1 MNKLLKIKHIENR
14 IFGLDL
20 LRFIAIFM
28 VLLGHSLMFIPQ
40 EYKKDVF
47 KFMLDGVSIFFVL
60 SGFLIGRILF
70 QIILTKTLDF
80 KEIVSFWKKRWLR
93 TIPAYTFIL
102 LVLGSATLLFVPE
115 NFPATWYEF
124 LYFSQNLFRER
135 PSFFAESWSLCIEEW
150 FYLLTP
156 IYFFFLVV
164 KVNKKLAWI
173 VTTILFFIVVIT
185 LIRYNMYSEKF
196 AHYTTTPDFDTR
208 SKFKS
213 AIEFLIFPRL
223 DAIMFGVLGA
233 IISLLSPNF
242 WKSNLKYVMLLIA
255 VILFFSFKS
264 TLILGSTPFEMTIRG
279 SLYSFSV
286 LLCLPY
292 LSNLQIAPN
301 RLTNIITFTSVVSYS
316 LYLVNLNV
324 VANFIIKLGVLGG
337 EKFDAST
344 NPNWPVYFGLFWVLT
359 FVIGFLNYRFIEV
372 PFLKLRK

>member
-1 MNKLLKIKHIENR
+1 MNKLLKINHIENR

-80 KEIVSFWKKRWLR
+80 KEILSFWKKRWLR
-93 TIPAYTFIL
+93 TVPAYAFIL
-102 LVLGSATLLFVPE
+102 LVLGGATLLFVPE

-233 IISLLSPNF
+233 IVSLLSPNF
-242 WKSNLKYVMLLIA
+242 WKSNLKYIMLLLA
-255 VILFFSFKS
+255 VVLFFAFKS
-264 TLILGSTPFEMTIRG
+264 TLILGSTAFEMTIRG

-292 LSNLQIAPN
+292 LSNLHIAPN
-301 RLTNIITFTSVVSYS
+301 RLTNIITFTSVISYS

-324 VANFIIKLGVLGG
+324 VANFIIKLGILGG
-337 EKFDAST
+337 EKFEAST
-344 NPNWPVYFGLFWVLT
+344 DPNWPVYLGWFG
-359 FVIGFLNYRFIEV
+359 Y
-372 PFLKLRK
+372 

>member
-1 MNKLLKIKHIENR
+1 MNKLLKINHIENR

-20 LRFIAIFM
+20 LRFIAIIM
-28 VLLGHSLMFIPQ
+28 VLVGHSLMFIPQ
-40 EYKKDVF
+40 EYKKHVF

-80 KEIVSFWKKRWLR
+80 KEILSFWKKRWLR
-93 TIPAYTFIL
+93 TVPAYAFIL
-102 LVLGSATLLFVPE
+102 LLLGSATLLFVPE

-124 LYFSQNLFRER
+124 LYFSQNLMRER

-156 IYFFFLVV
+156 IYFFLLVV
-164 KVNKKLAWI
+164 KINKKLAWI

-196 AHYTTTPDFDTR
+196 AQYTSTPDFDTR

-233 IISLLSPNF
+233 IVSLLSPNF
-242 WKSNLKYVMLLIA
+242 WKSNLKYVMLVLA
-255 VILFFSFKS
+255 VVLFFAFKS
-264 TLILGSTPFEMTIRG
+264 TLILGSTAFEMTIRG

-292 LSNLQIAPN
+292 LSNLHIAPN

-337 EKFDAST
+337 EKFEAST
-344 NPNWPVYFGLFWVLT
+344 NPNWPIYFGLFWVLT
-359 FVIGFLNYRFIEV
+359 FVIGFLNYRLIEV

>member
-1 MNKLLKIKHIENR
+1 MNKLLKINHIENR
-14 IFGLDL
+14 VFGLDL
-20 LRFIAIFM
+20 LRFIAIIM
-28 VLLGHSLMFIPQ
+28 VLVGHSLMFIPQ
-40 EYKKDVF
+40 EYKKHVF

-70 QIILTKTLDF
+70 QIILNKTLDF
-80 KEIVSFWKKRWLR
+80 KEILSFWKKRWLR
-93 TIPAYTFIL
+93 TVPAYAVIL
-102 LVLGSATLLFVPE
+102 IILGVATLLFVPTS
-115 NFPATWYEF
+115 FPAKWYEF

-156 IYFFFLVV
+156 IYFYFLVV
-164 KVNKKLAWI
+164 KLNKKLAWI
-173 VTTILFFIVVIT
+173 CATILLFILIIT
-185 LIRYNMYSEKF
+185 LIRYNLYTEKF
-196 AHYTTTPDFDTR
+196 AGYNGTPDFETR

-242 WKSNLKYVMLLIA
+242 WRSNLKYLFLLAAITIFLA
-255 VILFFSFKS
+255 FKS
-264 TLILGSTPFEMTIRG
+264 TLVLGTTAFEMTIRG
-279 SLYSFSV
+279 TLYSFSV

-292 LSNLQIAPN
+292 LSNLHLASTP
-301 RLTNIITFTSVVSYS
+301 LTKIITFTSVISYS

-324 VANFIIKLGVLGG
+324 VANFIIKLGILGG
-337 EKFDAST
+337 VKFDASSDAT
-344 NPNWPVYFGLFWVLT
+344 WPIYFGLFWLLT
-359 FVIGFLNYRFIEV
+359 FVLGFINYRLIEV